1 MANLKK
7 EMPNSFV
14 MKISDKWY
22 SGMPDVMQIC
32 DGQVF
37 FYELKS
43 KNGVV
48 SEIQKQ
54 THNELRRAGAYVDIV
69 RG

>member
-1 MANLKK
+1 MVLNGCA
-7 EMPNSFV
+7 
-14 MKISDKWY
+14 Y
-22 SGMPDVMQIC
+22 
-32 DGQVF
+32 

-54 THNELRRAGAYVDIV
+54 THEALKRAGAYVEV
-69 RG
+69 VKP